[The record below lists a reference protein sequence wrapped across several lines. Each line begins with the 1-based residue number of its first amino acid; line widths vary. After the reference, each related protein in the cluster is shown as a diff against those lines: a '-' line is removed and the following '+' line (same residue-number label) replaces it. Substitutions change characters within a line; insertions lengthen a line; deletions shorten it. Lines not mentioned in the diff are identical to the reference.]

1 MNIKMYAIGEYKVV
15 HVSSDEQLLNTVS
28 QSLDVL
34 LSWDYEY
41 SPAYIIIDG
50 NLINPDFFELST
62 KFAGELL
69 EKCHNYQINLAVI
82 EDINKYDSK
91 SLTAFTIELN
101 RGNKT
106 MICDNL
112 DSCLIK
118 LQGQLA

>member
-15 HVSSDEQLLNTVS
+15 HISSDEQLLNTVS

-82 EDINKYDSK
+82 EDISKYDSK

-101 RGNKT
+101 CGNNT
-106 MICDNL
+106 IICPDIEVCISKL
-112 DSCLIK
+112 RKQLI
-118 LQGQLA
+118 